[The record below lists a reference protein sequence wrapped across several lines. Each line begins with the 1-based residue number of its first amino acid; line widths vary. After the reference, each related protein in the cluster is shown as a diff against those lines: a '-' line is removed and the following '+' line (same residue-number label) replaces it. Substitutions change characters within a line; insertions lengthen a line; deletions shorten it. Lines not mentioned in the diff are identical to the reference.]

1 MEGEFV
7 PAGCAVPA
15 GHKDTHLTLL
25 AAEGVRVRK
34 RLAHRVRAG
43 S

>member
-1 MEGEFV
+1 MEGKFV
-7 PAGCAVPA
+7 PAGCVVRA

-25 AAEGVRVRK
+25 AAEGLRVR